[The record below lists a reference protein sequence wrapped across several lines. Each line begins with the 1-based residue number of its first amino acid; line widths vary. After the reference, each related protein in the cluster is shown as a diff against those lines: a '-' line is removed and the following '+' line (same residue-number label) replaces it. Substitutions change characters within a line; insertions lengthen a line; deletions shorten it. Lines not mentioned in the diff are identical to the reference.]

1 MTRIG
6 QFNKKI
12 THTSRVVD
20 AGNNK
25 DLRGI
30 FGEIDPTDSATTN
43 KTYWAFVEP
52 LASKEVVKN
61 DKVYSINRNRFTI
74 RANKTTSPQI
84 NVTDE
89 ITDDNNF
96 IYNIIQVIYPQNR
109 ENQIVCV
116 GEQING

>member
-43 KTYWAFVEP
+43 KTYWSFVEP
-52 LASKEVVKN
+52 LASKEVFTQFPSLQGNSLYPEFCAFSDICKN
-61 DKVYSINRNRFTI
+61 LSSPVYIKFKKSLH
-74 RANKTTSPQI
+74 
-84 NVTDE
+84 
-89 ITDDNNF
+89 
-96 IYNIIQVIYPQNR
+96 
-109 ENQIVCV
+109 
-116 GEQING
+116 